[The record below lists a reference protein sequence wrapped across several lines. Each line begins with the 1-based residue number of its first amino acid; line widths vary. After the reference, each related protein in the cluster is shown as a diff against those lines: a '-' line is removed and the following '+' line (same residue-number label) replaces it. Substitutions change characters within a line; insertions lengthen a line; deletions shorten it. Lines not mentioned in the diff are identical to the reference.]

1 MSDVL
6 DRALEDL
13 RRTPAAALPG
23 LEGEV
28 WSRIDR
34 LRDARRSSGA
44 LLPLRAACVVVALGM
59 GLAGGSY
66 AAVASARRPAE
77 ISVFSIDA
85 HLAPSTLLT
94 GR

>member
-1 MSDVL
+1 MSDAL
-6 DRALEDL
+6 DGLLEDL
-13 RRTPAAALPG
+13 RRAPTAALHG

-44 LLPLRAACVVVALGM
+44 LLPLRAACIAAALGI

-66 AAVASARRPAE
+66 AATAAARRPAE
-77 ISVFSIDA
+77 ISVFSVDA